1 MSAAYDVCV
10 IGSGAGGGPVA
21 AALAEAGY
29 RVVVL
34 EKGPWFERKDFLRD
48 EIAQVQRDMYM
59 PDARRDPHVIERRN
73 LRGELSVD
81 ERSQDGWNGVCVG
94 GASNLMTGFFLR
106 LKPVDFRQRS
116 ELGAIEGAEVADW
129 PISYDELEPYYDR
142 VEKQVGVSGRVV
154 AHKHLEPRSSPDF
167 PLKPLRVHPLAREL
181 DATCSALG
189 LTSVPVPRA
198 VLSSDRDGR
207 QECSYT
213 GLCGSYGCPTG
224 AKGSS
229 LEAFLPRAVATG
241 RCEVLARTTARRLVS
256 DASGRVVGVEA
267 LGPDDTPLRVEA
279 SVYVLAATAVES
291 ARLLLLSTG
300 PRHPLGLANGSGLVG
315 RHLMST
321 TFGAA
326 WGDFPYAE
334 YSERWP
340 WLAGE
345 EPWINRCVQDYYL
358 VDDPRLGRR
367 KGGTINFLFMHPNP
381 ISGAFNVALERGTPT
396 WGWPLKRRLEY
407 WFRESK
413 HLRLELF
420 CEFLPV
426 ATSRVT
432 LDPAVKDA
440 WGSPAARL
448 AWSFHPRNHE
458 TATYL
463 LERGEKI
470 LAGLGARH
478 ITRPSYGGESSNLLA
493 GTCRFGDDPKRS
505 VLNRDCRAHEVEN
518 LYVTD
523 GSFMPTAGSVPFTF
537 TIYANALRVADRIIA
552 ALGGPKPPR

>member
-1 MSAAYDVCV
+1 MSSAYDVCV

-34 EKGPWFERKDFLRD
+34 EKGPWFERKDFLKD
-48 EIAQVQRDMYM
+48 EIVQVQRDMYT
-59 PDARRDPHVIERRN
+59 PDTRRDPHVVERRN
-73 LRGELSVD
+73 LRGEVSVD
-81 ERSQDGWNGVCVG
+81 ERSQDGWNGSCVG

-116 ELGAIEGAEVADW
+116 ELGAIEGAEVVDW
-129 PISYDELEPYYDR
+129 PITYEELEPYYDR
-142 VEKQVGVSGRVV
+142 VEKEVGVSGRVV
-154 AHKHLEPRSSPDF
+154 AHKNLEPRSSPDF

-181 DATCSALG
+181 DAACGALG
-189 LTSVPVPRA
+189 LTSVPVARA
-198 VLSSDRDGR
+198 VLSAARGGR
-207 QECSYT
+207 EECAYT

-241 RCEVLARTTARRLVS
+241 RCDVLARTTARRLVS
-256 DASGRVVGVEA
+256 DATGKVVGVDA
-267 LGPDDTPLRVEA
+267 LGPDDKPLRVEA
-279 SVYVLAATAVES
+279 SIFVLAATAVES

-300 PRHPLGLANGSGLVG
+300 PRHPLGLGNGSGLVG

-334 YSERWP
+334 YGARWP

-358 VDDPRLGRR
+358 VDDERLGRR

-381 ISGAFNVALERGTPT
+381 ISSAFNVALERGTPL

-426 ATSRVT
+426 AASRVL
-432 LDPAVKDA
+432 LDPSVKDA
-440 WGSPAARL
+440 WGSPVARM

-463 LERGEKI
+463 LERGQKI
-470 LAGLGARH
+470 LERLGARH
-478 ITRPSYGGESSNLLA
+478 ITRPPYGGESSNLLA
-493 GTCRFGDDPKRS
+493 GTCRFGDDPQRS

-552 ALGGPKPPR
+552 ALGGPKSAR